1 MGQKGGT
8 EGNRS
13 WQSECKM
20 LNLIFS
26 DMDNFRSLQDRNVIM
41 VVSARVRVKVKTVG
55 ADEVKE
61 LKDWDI

>member
-1 MGQKGGT
+1 
-8 EGNRS
+8 
-13 WQSECKM
+13 M

-61 LKDWDI
+61 ICKMGCPHTH